1 MKTNN
6 ETMQKNISSIIN
18 IVNNIT
24 SGIETNSNQRNEL
37 IVSIQ
42 EAVKN
47 EYFTLLFDRNYKNR
61 NKDDYKSDKVRIE
74 KLLTIDTN
82 VLKQVRTD
90 FQENYLQ
97 VNWNSADLKDKARIQ
112 ALRDSF
118 NAYVPIYLYEL
129 KKKTKDTLFKKGN
142 SYFTGNNNS
151 LIRVRG
157 QFIYDNL
164 KSLNPTNDTDKSL
177 NFSQLSRVCN
187 AFIKSGDNNMEGSRT
202 NPFDQ
207 KIKNITADINKD
219 KDAENPFTMGSADT
233 QSNISKLIVA
243 GNNWLSA
250 LRQARLNQVQ
260 EKSGFNQAEIKKKKA
275 S

>member
-6 ETMQKNISSIIN
+6 ETIQKNISNIIN

-24 SGIETNSNQRNEL
+24 SGIDTNSNQRNEL

-47 EYFTLLFDRNYKNR
+47 EYFKLLFDRNFKNR
-61 NKDDYKSDKVRIE
+61 NKDDYKSDKVSIE

-82 VLKQVRTD
+82 VLKQVRID

-151 LIRVRG
+151 
-157 QFIYDNL
+157 F
-164 KSLNPTNDTDKSL
+164 
-177 NFSQLSRVCN
+177 
-187 AFIKSGDNNMEGSRT
+187 
-202 NPFDQ
+202 
-207 KIKNITADINKD
+207 
-219 KDAENPFTMGSADT
+219 
-233 QSNISKLIVA
+233 
-243 GNNWLSA
+243 
-250 LRQARLNQVQ
+250 
-260 EKSGFNQAEIKKKKA
+260 
-275 S
+275 

>member
-6 ETMQKNISSIIN
+6 ETIQKNISNIIN

-24 SGIETNSNQRNEL
+24 SGIDTNSNQRNEL

-47 EYFTLLFDRNYKNR
+47 EYFKLLFDRNFKNR
-61 NKDDYKSDKVRIE
+61 NKDDYKSDKVSIE

-82 VLKQVRTD
+82 VLKQVRID

-187 AFIKSGDNNMEGSRT
+187 AFIKSVDTNMEGSRT

-233 QSNISKLIVA
+233 ESNISKLVVA

-260 EKSGFNQAEIKKKKA
+260 EKSSFDQAETKKKKA